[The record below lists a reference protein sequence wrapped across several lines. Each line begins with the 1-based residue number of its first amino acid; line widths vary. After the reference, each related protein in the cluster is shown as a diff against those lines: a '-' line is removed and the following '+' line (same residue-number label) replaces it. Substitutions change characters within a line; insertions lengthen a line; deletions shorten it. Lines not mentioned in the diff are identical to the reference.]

1 LDATKKN
8 KKKEQ
13 RNNNAGGAWHV
24 RVHVKS
30 MLDRSVVDY
39 SCSTCEVFYGG
50 QQVNAGTQLQRF
62 STLFIGFRSWEDI
75 REPKNQGG
83 LGIRDMELIKK
94 TCLSIQL
101 GMSLLTKILFFPIF

>member
-1 LDATKKN
+1 LDATKQ
-8 KKKEQ
+8 KKKSSATTMQ
-13 RNNNAGGAWHV
+13 AAHGMCVSMSNQ
-24 RVHVKS
+24 S